1 MTGCEYAALLDGNT
15 SKAHEI
21 LFNEYYNYV
30 RAVVF
35 NRLRSIAGNEDIEE
49 CISDVFADVFFNF
62 SNVYGDRELKGYIGT
77 IAKRISID
85 YYKKLLRGSG
95 KTVSMDD
102 EDFTELSSGEN
113 IVADSEHSELRRI
126 LMNCIKS
133 LGEPDSSIIIQKF
146 YYNMDSVRI
155 GKALEMKPSAVRMR
169 CKRAAEKMRRIL
181 ESYGIK
187 EEII

>member
-1 MTGCEYAALLDGNT
+1 MTGCEYSALLDQNSG
-15 SKAHEI
+15 KAHEI

-49 CISDVFADVFFNF
+49 CISDVFADVFFYF
-62 SNVYGDRELKGYIGT
+62 SKPTDNDLKGYIGT
-77 IAKRISID
+77 VAKRISID
-85 YYKKLLRGSG
+85 WYKKLMRSSG
-95 KTVSMDD
+95 RNVSIDD
-102 EDFTELSSGEN
+102 DDFTELSSGED
-113 IVADSEHSELRRI
+113 IVSDSEHSELRRI
-126 LMNCIKS
+126 LMNCIKT

-155 GKALEMKPSAVRMR
+155 GKTLDMKPSAVRMR
-169 CKRAAEKMRRIL
+169 CKRAAEKLRMLL

-187 EEII
+187 EDLV